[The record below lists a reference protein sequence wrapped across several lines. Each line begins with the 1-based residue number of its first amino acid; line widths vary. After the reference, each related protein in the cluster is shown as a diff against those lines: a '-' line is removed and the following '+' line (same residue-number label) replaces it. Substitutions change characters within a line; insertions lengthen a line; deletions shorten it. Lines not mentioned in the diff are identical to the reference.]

1 MQKNGRFMRR
11 MKGRLP
17 ALAVLLLALLCAAP
31 SALAI
36 DPIEPGREAS
46 LTVEYGMKG
55 MAFTV
60 YRVAE
65 MTGFGE
71 FTPSAGFD
79 DIVSADELTDL
90 DSAGWSAL
98 AGTLS
103 GYVNRDGQWM
113 RTQRIG
119 ADGRTTF
126 SGLRVGLYLVMG
138 TPYETGSKVV
148 QVQPSLVALPSRNA
162 KDVWMYRVT
171 VEPKP
176 EAVERYDE
184 IQVRKVWSDGG
195 SASRPKEI
203 TVRLYVNGKF
213 YGAATL
219 NAANNW
225 RFAWNV
231 SNVRQ
236 PAVFKVTESPIPSGY
251 THSID
256 YTGSYLTSCGRLGK
270 RITIVNR
277 KCTPVVPAKP
287 SGKLPQTGLLWWPV
301 PLLAGGGMALFLI
314 GWLRRRR
321 DEDE

>member
-1 MQKNGRFMRR
+1 MRGNGRFMRR
-11 MKGRLP
+11 IKGRL
-17 ALAVLLLALLCAAP
+17 LALALLVLALLSAAP
-31 SALAI
+31 AALAI
-36 DPIEPGREAS
+36 DPIETGREAS
-46 LTVEYGMKG
+46 LTVRYGMKG
-55 MAFTV
+55 MAFTI
-60 YRVAE
+60 YRVAD

-79 DIVSADELTDL
+79 DIVTADGLTGL

-103 GYVNRDGQWM
+103 GYANRDGQWK
-113 RTQRIG
+113 RTQKIG
-119 ADGRTTF
+119 ADGKACF
-126 SGLRVGLYLVMG
+126 SGLRVGLYLVLG
-138 TPYETGSKVV
+138 TPYETGGKVY
-148 QVQPSLVALPSRNA
+148 QVQPTLVALPSRNA
-162 KDVWMYRVT
+162 KDVWMYCVT

-184 IQVRKVWSDGG
+184 IQVRKVWSDNR
-195 SASRPKEI
+195 STARPKEI
-203 TVRLYVNGKF
+203 TVRLYVNGKL
-213 YGAATL
+213 YDAVKL

-225 RFAWNV
+225 RHTWKLAGV
-231 SNVRQ
+231 KQ

-256 YTGSYLTSCGRLGK
+256 YTGSYLTTCGGLGK
-270 RITIVNR
+270 LVTIVNK
-277 KCTPVVPAKP
+277 KCTTVVPKPP

-301 PLLAGGGMALFLI
+301 PLLAGVGMALFVI

>member
-11 MKGRLP
+11 RKGRLP

-36 DPIEPGREAS
+36 DPIETGREAS

-55 MAFTV
+55 MAFTI

-103 GYVNRDGQWM
+103 GYVNREGQWR

-119 ADGRTTF
+119 ADGKATF
-126 SGLRVGLYLVMG
+126 SGLRVGLYLVLGM
-138 TPYETGSKVV
+138 PYETGGKVV

-162 KDVWMYRVT
+162 KDV
-171 VEPKP
+171 
-176 EAVERYDE
+176 
-184 IQVRKVWSDGG
+184 
-195 SASRPKEI
+195 
-203 TVRLYVNGKF
+203 
-213 YGAATL
+213 
-219 NAANNW
+219 
-225 RFAWNV
+225 
-231 SNVRQ
+231 
-236 PAVFKVTESPIPSGY
+236 
-251 THSID
+251 
-256 YTGSYLTSCGRLGK
+256 
-270 RITIVNR
+270 
-277 KCTPVVPAKP
+277 
-287 SGKLPQTGLLWWPV
+287 
-301 PLLAGGGMALFLI
+301 
-314 GWLRRRR
+314 
-321 DEDE
+321 

>member
-11 MKGRLP
+11 RKGRLP

-36 DPIEPGREAS
+36 DPIETGREAS

-55 MAFTV
+55 MTFTI

-103 GYVNRDGQWM
+103 GYVNREGQW
-113 RTQRIG
+113 RRSQRIG
-119 ADGRTTF
+119 ADGKATF
-126 SGLRVGLYLVMG
+126 SGLRVGLYLVLG
-138 TPYETGSKVV
+138 TPYETDGKVV

-162 KDVWMYRVT
+162 KDVWMYGVT

-176 EAVERYDE
+176 EVVERYDE

-219 NAANNW
+219 NAANN
-225 RFAWNV
+225 
-231 SNVRQ
+231 
-236 PAVFKVTESPIPSGY
+236 
-251 THSID
+251 
-256 YTGSYLTSCGRLGK
+256 
-270 RITIVNR
+270 
-277 KCTPVVPAKP
+277 
-287 SGKLPQTGLLWWPV
+287 
-301 PLLAGGGMALFLI
+301 
-314 GWLRRRR
+314 
-321 DEDE
+321 

>member
-11 MKGRLP
+11 RKGRLP

-55 MAFTV
+55 MAFTI

-103 GYVNRDGQWM
+103 GYVNREGQW
-113 RTQRIG
+113 RRSQRIG
-119 ADGRTTF
+119 ADGKATF
-126 SGLRVGLYLVMG
+126 SGLRVGLYLVLG
-138 TPYETGSKVV
+138 TPYETGGKVV

-162 KDVWMYRVT
+162 KDVWMYGVT

-225 RFAWNV
+225 RFTWNV
-231 SNVRQ
+231 SKVRQ

>member
-1 MQKNGRFMRR
+1 MRDHGGFMRR
-11 MKGRLP
+11 AKGRLL
-17 ALAVLLLALLCAAP
+17 ALAVLMLALLAAAP

-36 DPIEPGREAS
+36 DPIETGRAAS

-55 MAFTV
+55 MAFTIF
-60 YRVAE
+60 RVAE

-71 FTPSAGFD
+71 FAPSAGFD
-79 DIVSADELTDL
+79 EIVSADELTDL

-103 GYVNRDGQWM
+103 GYANREGQWK

-119 ADGRTTF
+119 ADGKATF
-126 SGLRVGLYLVMG
+126 SGLRVGLYLVLG
-138 TPYETGSKVV
+138 TPYETGGKVY
-148 QVQPSLVALPSRNA
+148 QVQPTLVALPSRNA
-162 KDVWMYRVT
+162 KDVWLYSVT

-184 IQVRKVWSDGG
+184 IQVLKVWSDGK
-195 SASRPKEI
+195 SASRPTAI
-203 TVRLYVNGKF
+203 TVRLYVNGKL
-213 YGAATL
+213 YESAKL
-219 NAANNW
+219 CEANKW
-225 RFAWNV
+225 RYTWNV
-231 SNVRQ
+231 SGIRQ

-256 YTGSYLTSCGRLGK
+256 YTGSYLTSCGKLGK
-270 RITIVNR
+270 RVTIVNR